1 MKRTHFGSLD
11 STNCITSTSDGNI
24 FEALIKDGALTNY
37 TPFNAQNQLLNDY
50 SQLEEEDQVGKSQD
64 YERIQMEDGHFEYK
78 CPFCIK
84 TFKKKSKLD
93 RHKVQ
98 HTKEVFHRVAI
109 AFIDLETIQVSISRL
124 LQSLQS
130 KGSFNETPLYV

>member
-1 MKRTHFGSLD
+1 M
-11 STNCITSTSDGNI
+11 
-24 FEALIKDGALTNY
+24 
-37 TPFNAQNQLLNDY
+37 
-50 SQLEEEDQVGKSQD
+50 GKSQD